1 MKNTRKPTKCETQ
14 RWINRKPELHG
25 NALTHKR
32 TKTSKKQRDTDRIIN
47 SQAPPQKLKDLG
59 PKYKSNQQEQTERN
73 RNKYVQSTQKIN
85 AKQRDIKNGHKLTN
99 KPRTTIK
106 TVDRSYP
113 LAQNN
118 TPFYAASNV

>member
-1 MKNTRKPTKCETQ
+1 MKNIRKPTKCETQ
-14 RWINRKPELHG
+14 RWINRKPEIHG
-25 NALTHKR
+25 NALT
-32 TKTSKKQRDTDRIIN
+32 TSKKQRDTDRIIN

-73 RNKYVQSTQKIN
+73 RNKYVESTQKIN
-85 AKQRDIKNGHKLTN
+85 AKQREIKNGHKLTN

-106 TVDRSYP
+106 TVDRSSQ

-118 TPFYAASNV
+118 KPLYAASNV